1 MNRNLLSKDKKNNK
15 KSGLDLGLNS
25 NQIYLYVYKFFW
37 LIILLVSAIALF
49 IAYQFFLLP
58 KYNSIVSNQEIT
70 AKRQEYSDKLDYYNQ
85 LIALKTTYE
94 KIKPEDRDKV
104 NQIITTV
111 ANQNELYRETEYIIK
126 KNGLTVEGIEPLTL
140 DKSYDL
146 PNIAPTSK
154 RSVLLNN
161 MKLTM
166 TSCNIAKVNYEA
178 LIRVLKTFELNL
190 RIMDVTKVEYDPVQQ
205 KATIHFI
212 TYQF

>member
-37 LIILLVSAIALF
+37 LIILLVSAIVLF